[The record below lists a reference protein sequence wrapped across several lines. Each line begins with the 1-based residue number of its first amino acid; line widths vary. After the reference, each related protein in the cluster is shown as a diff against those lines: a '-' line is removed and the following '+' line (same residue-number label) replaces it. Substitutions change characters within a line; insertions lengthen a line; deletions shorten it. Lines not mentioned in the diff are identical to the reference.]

1 MLLITG
7 EITVLDL
14 PGGINLGRIR
24 NGSSPT
30 IIYEEVNIKIKEK
43 LRTQGKVLSNEL
55 NKQR

>member
-14 PGGINLGRIR
+14 SDGINLGRIR

-30 IIYEEVNIKIKEK
+30 IRYEEVKTKIKEK
-43 LRTQGKVLSNEL
+43 LRTQRRVLSNEL
-55 NKQR
+55 HKQW